1 MRTALGIPSPSCQV
15 GNTEQS
21 NTIQAGNLFLALR
34 DRGVGGGVWGGVRGR
49 ARTDMHVGA
58 KEVA

>member
-1 MRTALGIPSPSCQV
+1 M
-15 GNTEQS
+15 
-21 NTIQAGNLFLALR
+21 ALR
-34 DRGVGGGVWGGVRGR
+34 DRGVGVCVVGGVRGR